1 MTFPAREAKTTI
13 GGLSRRRFLIGASA
27 VAATPLL
34 ARLAAA
40 LLDEGDRIDFDAL
53 GLPRL
58 SIGYLD
64 GSAGRG
70 AGREAF
76 SGAIELAGARIVPAA
91 AARTGDAA
99 LTGRLVR
106 ATIHGLY
113 PSRSA
118 LSSTTR
124 TVAVNGLFAS
134 RQPQTPYPFFAWTL
148 QAHDAE
154 TMSHR
159 STFRVSLD
167 RNPRFGITVEL
178 QTTTGPATAA
188 AVFGTGSG
196 TNMAKLRAGTYLL
209 GVGHNTWDHATTLPA
224 ASDKAWER
232 LPSVVLTVEPV
243 AA

>member
-1 MTFPAREAKTTI
+1 MPLPSDNAVSTI
-13 GGLSRRRFLIGASA
+13 AGVSRRKFLIGASA

-58 SIGYLD
+58 SVGYVE
-64 GSAGRG
+64 GSPARG
-70 AGREAF
+70 AT
-76 SGAIELAGARIVPAA
+76 ELAGARIVPAA
-91 AARTGDAA
+91 AARTGDAS
-99 LTGRLVR
+99 LTGQLVKV
-106 ATIHGLY
+106 TVHGLY

-134 RQPQTPYPFFAWTL
+134 HQPEQPYPFFAWTL
-148 QAHDAE
+148 HAHDAE

-159 STFRVSLD
+159 STFAVELD
-167 RNPRFGITVEL
+167 RNPRFGVAVEL
-178 QTTTGPATAA
+178 RTTTGPATAA

-196 TNMAKLRAGTYLL
+196 VNMAKLRAGTYLL
-209 GVGHNTWDHATTLPA
+209 GVGHGTWDRGTTLPA
-224 ASDKAWER
+224 AGDKAWGR
-232 LPSVVLTVEPV
+232 LPSIVLTVEP
-243 AA
+243 ALA